1 MKRSRREKEAAR
13 GEITLGNGGGYDD
26 CSILRLPEACLAHVI
41 SLLTPTD
48 ACCSSAVSSTFQAV
62 ASSDTVWECFLPPG
76 YRSMLARAD
85 HPVDFTSTKKELF
98 LSLAQ
103 DHILLDQGTK
113 SFWLERTSGAKCYML
128 SSRSVTITWVD
139 NPVYWRRIYLPDSR
153 FEEATEL
160 LAVCWFDVFD
170 SFECKELS
178 PNKKYAA
185 YLVFNL
191 ADESCGLGY
200 CPTQEAFIYM
210 GDQIV
215 SAKRVV
221 SFYPPTATQ
230 GTRLCSSDGGSD
242 SGMDRRGDVDE
253 GGGPAEDET
262 IPVSYPSDRDDGWME
277 VELGEFYNHHGD
289 IGEMVSIRLTEIVQL
304 HWKKGIVFG
313 GHGNKTEKLDMEQVI
328 TTGTKSRFVRLV
340 EAT

>member
-1 MKRSRREKEAAR
+1 MKRSRREKEADR

-26 CSILRLPEACLAHVI
+26 CSILRLPEACLTHVI

-48 ACCSSAVSSTFQAV
+48 ACCSSAVSSTFQAA

-98 LSLAQ
+98 LSLAH

-128 SSRSVTITWVD
+128 SSRSLTITWVE
-139 NPVYWRRIYLPDSR
+139 NPVYWRPIYLPDSR

-160 LAVCWFDVFD
+160 LAVCWVDVFG
-170 SFECKELS
+170 SIECKELS
-178 PNKKYAA
+178 PNTKYAA
-185 YLVFNL
+185 YLVFDL
-191 ADESCGLGY
+191 AEETCGLGY
-200 CPTQEAFIYM
+200 CPTQEAFIYL
-210 GDQIV
+210 GEQIV

-230 GTRLCSSDGGSD
+230 EGG
-242 SGMDRRGDVDE
+242 DE
-253 GGGPAEDET
+253 GGAAEET
-262 IPVSYPSDRDDGWME
+262 VPVSYPSDRDDGWME

-289 IGEMVSIRLTEIVQL
+289 IGEMVSIRLIEHVQL
-304 HWKKGIVFG
+304 HWKKGLVLEG
-313 GHGNKTEKLDMEQVI
+313 MEIRQKI
-328 TTGTKSRFVRLV
+328 
-340 EAT
+340 